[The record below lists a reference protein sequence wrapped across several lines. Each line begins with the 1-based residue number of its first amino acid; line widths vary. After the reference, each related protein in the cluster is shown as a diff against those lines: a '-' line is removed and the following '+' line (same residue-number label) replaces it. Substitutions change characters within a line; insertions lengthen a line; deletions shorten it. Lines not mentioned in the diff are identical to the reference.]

1 MVFRKNTMRKKRVFI
16 GGSATTRRKSRTVK
30 RNARSLSLDRK
41 KTKRTRRKV
50 KSLSGNRKKSSSRS
64 KRKSSSG
71 RKPVKKAFKPHM
83 SDEDWRK
90 FREKALNESLYK
102 KFHRSIVDKIM
113 IMKTEREFTRH
124 MLEFRREFEKEHSKI
139 WMARDMLDQDAP
151 DSVEIEKHMYIQDL
165 HDKLKNLL
173 INMEKFRRMAN
184 NNGIS
189 FSGMVTHAPHI
200 TYSFTNKHI
209 NDLIKDIKEWEKME
223 LKKLKQGSTRQA
235 RIVGNVTSGR
245 RSARSSGRRSGRTV
259 ASSIKTMLGWRS

>member
-1 MVFRKNTMRKKRVFI
+1 MVFRKNTMRRKRVFI
-16 GGSATTRRKSRTVK
+16 GGSATRRKSRTVK

-41 KTKRTRRKV
+41 KTKRTGRKV
-50 KSLSGNRKKSSSRS
+50 KSLSGNRIKSSSGN

-83 SDEDWRK
+83 SDEDWQK

-124 MLEFRREFEKEHSKI
+124 MLEFRGKFEKEHSKI
-139 WMARDMLDQDAP
+139 WMARDMLDQDAS

-165 HDKLKNLL
+165 HEKLENLL

-200 TYSFTNKHI
+200 TYSFTNKHM
-209 NDLIKDIKEWEKME
+209 NDLIKDIKEWENME
-223 LKKLKQGSTRQA
+223 LKKLKQGATSQA
-235 RIVGNVTSGR
+235 RIVGTVNSGR
-245 RSARSSGRRSGRTV
+245 TARRTGRRSGRSV
-259 ASSIKTMLGWRS
+259 ASSIKTMLGWKS